1 MKKISSLLLATIAVY
16 CSLVAFTC
24 NTPDHT
30 SAKPLAPVDV
40 KMEKAYYPCIE
51 QSIVDVRWEN
61 VLGNN
66 GYSVKLFENT
76 VSGDSLIS
84 EIMLKK
90 DSTYASF
97 DSLKAVIYR
106 TEVRTIALD
115 SVQSDPILDTVSQAR
130 QTIITDKVVFLM
142 PNSCARDLCGLD
154 SNMIVANQVNYYS
167 PLYSNINNPYEG
179 YRIVLEYQNLGV
191 TQTAEFKFTKK
202 YSSLSIIRDRC
213 NGQENALQLLDKN
226 ISCDSRKVTIIFD
239 DASACEIAFSLNNF
253 TVTPKAGFPNV
264 GTTITIYRMRWQCN
278 GNTQDPVQF

>member
-1 MKKISSLLLATIAVY
+1 MKKITSFFLATIAIY
-16 CSLVAFTC
+16 CSFVAFTC
-24 NTPDHT
+24 KTPAHT
-30 SAKPLAPVDV
+30 SAKPLAPVDL

-66 GYSVKLFENT
+66 GYSIKLFENT
-76 VSGDSLIS
+76 LSGDSLIS

-97 DSLKAVIYR
+97 DSLKAKIYR

-167 PLYSNINNPYEG
+167 PMYQSESNPYEG
-179 YRIVLEYQNLGV
+179 YRIVLTYADAGGSH
-191 TQTAEFKFTKK
+191 TAEFKFIKK
-202 YSSLSIIRDRC
+202 YASLSIIRDRC
-213 NGQENALQLLDKN
+213 NGQENTLQLLDKN
-226 ISCDSRKVTIIFD
+226 INCGSRRVTIIFD
-239 DASACEIAFSLNNF
+239 DASACEIAFSPSSF
-253 TVTPKAGFPNV
+253 MVTPKAGFPNV

-278 GNTQDPVQF
+278 GNTQEPVQF